1 MGTCCST
8 KNKQEKTMT
17 NGDKNKQSTSDSNT
31 KSNPKKETSNQQI
44 EPEDK
49 KPKYTID
56 KYGKKVPVLS
66 NVGDSNMMIRRNNS
80 KENIENP

>member
-1 MGTCCST
+1 MS
-8 KNKQEKTMT
+8 
-17 NGDKNKQSTSDSNT
+17 NGDKNKQSTNDSNT
-31 KSNPKKETSNQQI
+31 KANPKKDPSNHKN

-49 KPKYTID
+49 KPKFTID